1 MKLII
6 VESPAKSKTIEN
18 YLGKEY
24 KVMSSVGHIRDLKVK
39 GKGGFGVDIENN
51 FKPEY
56 RVLPGKGELIKQ
68 LVSAANAAERI
79 YLATD
84 PDREGEAIS
93 WHLQEVLNQP
103 EEKVSRIVF
112 NEITKTAI
120 LNALENPRTVDIDLV
135 HAQES
140 RRILDRIIGFRLSSL
155 LQQRLGSK
163 SAGRVQ
169 SVALKLVV
177 DREKEIQAFV
187 REEYW
192 EITAHLKKDDFPFKA
207 AFYGKVDQ
215 KIKLN
220 NQEETEKVVK
230 DLENAT
236 YTITDI
242 TKKKSKASISSTIY
256 HFHITTRCWC

>member
-177 DREKEIQAFV
+177 DREKEIQA
-187 REEYW
+187 
-192 EITAHLKKDDFPFKA
+192 L
-207 AFYGKVDQ
+207 
-215 KIKLN
+215 L
-220 NQEETEKVVK
+220 EKNIGR
-230 DLENAT
+230 LLP
-236 YTITDI
+236 I
-242 TKKKSKASISSTIY
+242 
-256 HFHITTRCWC
+256 